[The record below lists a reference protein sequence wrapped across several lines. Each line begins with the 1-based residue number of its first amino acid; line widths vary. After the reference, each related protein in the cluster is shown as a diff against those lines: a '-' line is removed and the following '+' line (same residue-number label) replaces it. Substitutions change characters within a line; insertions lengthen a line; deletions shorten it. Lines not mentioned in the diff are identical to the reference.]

1 MKERMRRL
9 AVLFLTGTVVIT
21 STPTSAMASALQNDS
36 AAELSTEDQQQ
47 DEDTDEPAV
56 ENGET
61 QEESETEENDLSA
74 APAAISLED
83 ERTRRRGRGG
93 TGDCTLQHGG
103 SGRPAEN
110 NAQEGMD
117 GTLENLSEKN
127 VNTYNGVSTLKLDG
141 NGYVKLP
148 AGILTDNTMTVSVTV
163 ANTRAADQMLWA
175 LRKDSWN
182 YTFFTPANGSKKM
195 KLSVAQ
201 QEPYNS
207 TGAWAKEN
215 NIIPDT
221 GAFLDGSYQTYTIV
235 YDGET
240 TAMYLNGE
248 KVGTGNN
255 PFDLSTPVDADG
267 SSGYIGK
274 SVYSADGLFQGQIA
288 DFAIT
293 NYAMSEEEVKANAVT
308 DFSDYIKAD
317 IHSAM
322 LNGNAGADAIS
333 TKLAFPAKVD
343 GVELSWGTPSN
354 TDVIA
359 ADGTVKPPTDEDAV
373 VEIPV
378 SFVTNGETVNETF
391 QVTVTAANRFRETAG
406 SS

>member
-74 APAAISLED
+74 APAAVSLED
-83 ERTRRRGRGG
+83 EA
-93 TGDCTLQHGG
+93 Q
-103 SGRPAEN
+103 PAAAAEEDQEIVHYSMEVQDGLLKN

-175 LRKDSWN
+175 LGKDSWN

-248 KVGTGNN
+248 K
-255 PFDLSTPVDADG
+255 
-267 SSGYIGK
+267 
-274 SVYSADGLFQGQIA
+274 
-288 DFAIT
+288 
-293 NYAMSEEEVKANAVT
+293 
-308 DFSDYIKAD
+308 
-317 IHSAM
+317 
-322 LNGNAGADAIS
+322 
-333 TKLAFPAKVD
+333 
-343 GVELSWGTPSN
+343 
-354 TDVIA
+354 
-359 ADGTVKPPTDEDAV
+359 
-373 VEIPV
+373 
-378 SFVTNGETVNETF
+378 
-391 QVTVTAANRFRETAG
+391 
-406 SS
+406 